1 MQADINVHELLVI
14 RAYQPGTGEK
24 GGGGGDE
31 CKSSLPERERDTD
44 KEREEKER
52 SSRAKL
58 M

>member
-14 RAYQPGTGEK
+14 RAYQPGTGEE
-24 GGGGGDE
+24 GGGGDE